1 MRRVAG
7 LVLSALGTF
16 LIVLALLVRFVVASE
31 AVKFPLN
38 ENTVTTLLAHNAS
51 YFSPAKVAEVN
62 GATLETTLTTQGDN
76 AAGSSGTAVWNQF
89 SYVYD
94 QTNDLTVSYSTERLA
109 FDRKTGLLENCCG
122 AAIGTN
128 TTVHMSGQGY
138 LWPFNVQKKTYQIF
152 DTTLLKPEPTV
163 YSGTATIDGEATYKF
178 VETVNA
184 QQVGTQTLPGS
195 LVGETAASV
204 TLPEYDTSTT
214 TEYVDPVTGAP
225 VKGVS
230 QQDLYLQNSSGTPVL
245 TLLHANFTTTPATVA
260 ATVNTARTDDNRI
273 DLVQTTL
280 PLILGIVGVILLAM
294 GLLLALSGRREAEY
308 YDDEE
313 QHESGEVSV

>member
-16 LIVLALLVRFVVASE
+16 LIVLALLIRFVVASE

-38 ENTVTTLLAHNAS
+38 ENTVTTLIAHNAS
-51 YFSPAKVAEVN
+51 YFSPAKVAEVH

-109 FDRKTGLLENCCG
+109 FDRKSGVLENCCG

-138 LWPFNVQKKTYQIF
+138 LWPFSTQKKTYQIF
-152 DTTLLKPEPTV
+152 DTTLLKPVPTV
-163 YSGTATIDGEATYKF
+163 YSGTATVDGEATYKF
-178 VETVNA
+178 VETVTA
-184 QQVGTQTLPGS
+184 QQVGTQTLPGA
-195 LVGETAASV
+195 LVGESAASV
-204 TLPEYDTSTT
+204 TLPEYDSSTT
-214 TEYVDPVTGAP
+214 TEYVDPITGAP

-230 QQDLYLQNSSGTPVL
+230 HQDLYLQNSAGAPVL
-245 TLLHANFTTTPATVA
+245 TLLDANFTTTPATVA
-260 ATVNTARTDDNRI
+260 ATVNTAKTDDNRI
-273 DLVQTTL
+273 DLVHSVL
-280 PLILGIVGVILLAM
+280 PLILGIVGVILLAI
-294 GLLLALSGRREAEY
+294 GVLLVLAGRREAEY